1 MKRRRLMRKVRRT
14 LTGTT
19 FMACTV
25 GTLAAII
32 CFNLLWAGTQM
43 EFLKVAAFAFFA
55 GLAGTCGYVMV
66 VEDPRDKYFRV
77 RHE

>member
-1 MKRRRLMRKVRRT
+1 MRKVRRT

-19 FMACTV
+19 FMSCTV
-25 GTLAAII
+25 GTLAAMI

-43 EFLKVAAFAFFA
+43 EFLKVVAFAFFA
-55 GLAGTCGYVMV
+55 GIAGSCGYALA
-66 VEDPRDKYFRV
+66 VEDPREKYYRV

>member
-1 MKRRRLMRKVRRT
+1 MRKVRKA

-19 FMACTV
+19 FMSGTV
-25 GTLAAII
+25 GILATMI

-43 EFLKVAAFAFFA
+43 EFLKVVAFAFFA
-55 GLAGTCGYVMV
+55 GIAGSCGYALA

>member
-1 MKRRRLMRKVRRT
+1 MRKVRRT
-14 LTGTT
+14 LTGTA
-19 FMACTV
+19 FMSGTV
-25 GTLAAII
+25 GILAAMI

-43 EFLKVAAFAFFA
+43 EFLKVVAFAFFA
-55 GLAGTCGYVMV
+55 GLFGMCGYAMM

>member
-25 GTLAAII
+25 GTLAALI

-43 EFLKVAAFAFFA
+43 EFLKVVAFAFFA
-55 GLAGTCGYVMV
+55 GIAGSCGYALV
-66 VEDPRDKYFRV
+66 VEDPRDRYYRV

>member
-1 MKRRRLMRKVRRT
+1 MKKRRLMRKVRKA

-19 FMACTV
+19 FMSGTV
-25 GTLAAII
+25 GILAAMI

-43 EFLKVAAFAFFA
+43 EFLKVVGFAFFA
-55 GLAGTCGYVMV
+55 GLAGSCGYALV
-66 VEDPRDKYFRV
+66 VEDPRDKYYRV